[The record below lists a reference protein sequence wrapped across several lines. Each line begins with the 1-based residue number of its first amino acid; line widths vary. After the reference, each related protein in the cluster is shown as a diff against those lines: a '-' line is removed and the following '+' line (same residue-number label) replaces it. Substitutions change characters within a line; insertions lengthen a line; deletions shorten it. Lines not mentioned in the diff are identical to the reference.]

1 LILPVIILVYFIF
14 KYRKEFKDT
23 YSKLTIKQLIGVV
36 IAYLIT
42 FFIVFIF
49 IYYVGN
55 WLLGY
60 ITFKPLNIV
69 VGVVIVILVLASSLN
84 LLNRILKWISNG
96 VL

>member
-1 LILPVIILVYFIF
+1 MILPVIILVYFIF

>member
-1 LILPVIILVYFIF
+1 MILPVIILVYFIF

-42 FFIVFIF
+42 FVIVFIF
-49 IYYVGN
+49 MYYAGN

-60 ITFKPLNIV
+60 IAFKPLNIV

-84 LLNRILKWISNG
+84 LLNLILKWISNG